1 MNAGTGR
8 DSRLR
13 TRRDPHRRAATNSG
27 FDPYSLIGT
36 LLTPVIVV
44 ILLLTNKLHT
54 EGDYKRLQADLDLE
68 KGRTTALQEALVERV
83 IPALTRST
91 LVLEQVSPLLQT
103 EVHLRTRERDRRSEG
118 T

>member
-1 MNAGTGR
+1 MIGQVLVVGNAAVVGVLA
-8 DSRLR
+8 D
-13 TRRDPHRRAATNSG
+13 AASSNS
-27 FDPYSLIGT
+27 FDPYSLVGT
-36 LLTPVIVV
+36 LLTPVLVV

-54 EGDYKRLQADLDLE
+54 EGDYKRLQQDLDLE

-103 EVHLRTRERDRRSEG
+103 EVHIRGRDHRRTEG